1 MVDKERSE
9 VSYFRSIV
17 KGKVPTAG
25 PSVINDE
32 MIRAW
37 IRKYNL
43 ENKIFGQDNMA
54 FSELLELRLSFSN
67 ILKIQNLRGL
77 SKLKKLCLDN
87 NIISKI
93 EGLGEELANLE
104 WLDLSFNNISVVEG
118 LDNLQSLT
126 DLSLFHNRIEVLD
139 AGLDRCQRLNLLS
152 RGEPDS

>member
-1 MVDKERSE
+1 
-9 VSYFRSIV
+9 
-17 KGKVPTAG
+17 
-25 PSVINDE
+25 
-32 MIRAW
+32 
-37 IRKYNL
+37 
-43 ENKIFGQDNMA
+43 MA

-118 LDNLQSLT
+118 LDNLQSLI